1 MTVKIHDFL
10 IQATKQDHYRRFHDH
25 GQSIFIAMIVTKNIF
40 KIIKIEDHVEWNQA
54 FNFWKY
60 GTWTC
65 RFDFCCCFYSQH
77 RFIYFKDA
85 QDRIDISFSANQS
98 TSLQNQCEIE
108 FEFLANILEFKSVK
122 SPKEE
127 LDMNYN
133 PFGDTPDDVI
143 IT

>member
-1 MTVKIHDFL
+1 MILFSLPFL
-10 IQATKQDHYRRFHDH
+10 FSTLFHLFQRCSGSDRH
-25 GQSIFIAMIVTKNIF
+25 
-40 KIIKIEDHVEWNQA
+40 
-54 FNFWKY
+54 FN
-60 GTWTC
+60 
-65 RFDFCCCFYSQH
+65 D
-77 RFIYFKDA
+77 
-85 QDRIDISFSANQS
+85 SFSANQS
-98 TSLQNQCEIE
+98 TSLQNQFEIE